1 MEFKAKV
8 NAAQLK
14 ATVEFLM
21 ELLEGGGAEHG
32 LVVDQDA
39 ARLAIAVCL
48 DLKDPKSPMKDE
60 MYNAFTPHA
69 TNLAVEG
76 VSFRTNREH
85 GKIEVLLQPRPH
97 DDLRY
102 RGQVACPGQGIRPSD
117 SGPQTALARLT
128 AMEFKVPT
136 RYEFV
141 DDVYVTNGLRGW
153 YECKVYLAFSCGEP
167 PTGEWHPAD
176 PLPVDTDEFK
186 VVASHRRSII
196 PSALDA
202 YKKMMR
208 EREKKDLGLVP

>member
-1 MEFKAKV
+1 MEFRAKV
-8 NAAQLK
+8 NSARLK
-14 ATVEFLM
+14 ATVEFLI
-21 ELLEGGGAEHG
+21 ELSQRGGVEHDT
-32 LVVDQDA
+32 VVDQDA
-39 ARLAIAVCL
+39 VRRAIAVCL

-76 VSFRTNREH
+76 VSFRTYGKH
-85 GKIEVLLQPRPH
+85 GRIEVLLQPRPH
-97 DDLRY
+97 TDPRY

-117 SGPQTALARLT
+117 SGPQAALDRLT

-141 DDVYVTNGLRGW
+141 EDVYVTNGVRGW

-176 PLPVDTDEFK
+176 PLPVDTSEFK

-196 PSALDA
+196 PAALDA
-202 YKKMMR
+202 YKKKMML
-208 EREKKDLGLVP
+208 ERKE